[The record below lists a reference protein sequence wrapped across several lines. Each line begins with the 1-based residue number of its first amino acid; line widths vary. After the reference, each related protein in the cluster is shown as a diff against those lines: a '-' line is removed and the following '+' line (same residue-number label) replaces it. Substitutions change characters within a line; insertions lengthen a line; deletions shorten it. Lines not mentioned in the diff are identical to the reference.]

1 MLYGK
6 WQTMH
11 TKKTMAGLLLCIMFL
26 ATVCAQGTGP
36 DKGKVK
42 SPHIQ
47 SYQIES
53 PFQHNSTTVR
63 ILLPDDFDA
72 AKTYKVLYVLP
83 VVANDE
89 RKYGGGLSEI
99 IKYNYHNTHQLI
111 CVAPEFTSKPWY
123 ADHSDNKG
131 RQDESHLLKTILPF
145 VENKFPAIKT
155 KEGRLLM
162 GFSKSGWGAFTLL
175 LRNPDVFYKAVGWDS
190 GIRVDTGSIDEE
202 DRARRIKEYFGSRSN
217 FENYRISSLIKSRG
231 KLLGNEERLFY
242 YNTEGIRA
250 KGGAELHRQMVE
262 AGFTHRYVFEKIRK
276 HRWDSGWIPLAVE
289 FLAED

>member
-26 ATVCAQGTGP
+26 ATVCAQGAGP

-89 RKYGGGLSEI
+89 RKYGDGLSEI
-99 IKYNYHNTHQLI
+99 IKYNYHNTSLVGI
-111 CVAPEFTSKPWY
+111 LLFLVRGTKSCLT
-123 ADHSDNKG
+123 
-131 RQDESHLLKTILPF
+131 HLTI
-145 VENKFPAIKT
+145 
-155 KEGRLLM
+155 
-162 GFSKSGWGAFTLL
+162 
-175 LRNPDVFYKAVGWDS
+175 
-190 GIRVDTGSIDEE
+190 
-202 DRARRIKEYFGSRSN
+202 
-217 FENYRISSLIKSRG
+217 
-231 KLLGNEERLFY
+231 
-242 YNTEGIRA
+242 
-250 KGGAELHRQMVE
+250 
-262 AGFTHRYVFEKIRK
+262 
-276 HRWDSGWIPLAVE
+276 
-289 FLAED
+289 